1 MHCPIKIAIE
11 NRNKKRVL
19 VYSITNAVKKA
30 IYFVKINCE
39 FQTWKTNSVTEQSH
53 RKQNQKQYYMKP
65 TGKTVK
71 DILVNLPEDRAEPFN
86 KLHDVI
92 VKNLPKGFE
101 AAISYGGLGYVV
113 PHTLYPA
120 GYHCKPSE
128 PLPFAGIASQKD
140 SINFYHMGIY
150 SDPELLKWF
159 VTEYPKHSKQKLD
172 MGKSCVRFK
181 KLNEIPYKLIGEL
194 MKKMSAKE
202 WIEKYEATLKPK
214 PGPSKAKSK
223 K

>member
-1 MHCPIKIAIE
+1 M
-11 NRNKKRVL
+11 
-19 VYSITNAVKKA
+19 KA
-30 IYFVKINCE
+30 IGN
-39 FQTWKTNSVTEQSH
+39 
-53 RKQNQKQYYMKP
+53 
-65 TGKTVK
+65 TVK
-71 DILVNLPEDRAEPFN
+71 EILINLPQDRAEPFN

-128 PLPFAGIASQKD
+128 PLPFAGIASQKN

-150 SDPELLKWF
+150 SDPKLLKWF
-159 VTEYPKHSKQKLD
+159 VAEYPKHSKQKLD

-181 KLNEIPYKLIGEL
+181 IFDEIPYKLIGEL
-194 MKKMSAKE
+194 MKKISANE
-202 WIEKYEATLKPK
+202 WVSVYETNLKK
-214 PGPSKAKSK
+214 
-223 K
+223 